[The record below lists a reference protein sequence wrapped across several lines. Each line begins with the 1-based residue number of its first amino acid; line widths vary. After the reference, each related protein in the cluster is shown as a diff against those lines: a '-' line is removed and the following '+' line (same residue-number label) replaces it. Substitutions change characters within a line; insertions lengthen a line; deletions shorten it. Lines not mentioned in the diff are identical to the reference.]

1 MDFMI
6 LLAFIVYF
14 VIVLGIGYYFYSRSH
29 NMEDYFLGGRNMNPY
44 VTAMSAQASDMSG
57 WLLMG
62 LPGAV
67 VCFGLGEAWIGIG
80 LALGSYLS
88 WLFVA
93 KKLRKHSVVAGNA
106 LTMPEFFSNRFG
118 DTRGILRMI
127 SAIIILFFFVIY
139 VASGFKTCGNIL
151 TTIFVDMDFTLAMM
165 IGAVIIILY
174 TLMGGFKAVCWTDF
188 FQAILMVIAI
198 VIVPLAAIGE
208 LGGMEQVQTLWDST
222 GVKEFTNIMFDGGSA
237 LGPIAILSLMAW
249 AFGYFG
255 MPHIVVR
262 YMSIR
267 HPKEVKVAR
276 RVSLVWIILAL
287 SAAVLIGMVGRAYI
301 ETSMGTITG
310 IVPDSTILLIDNGVG
325 EVLQY
330 NAERIFITMSGDLF
344 YPIIAGFLFAAVMA
358 ATMSTADSQLLV
370 SSSSIT
376 NDVLKDTKWAKNQDN
391 IGKKLM
397 WIARG
402 IVILVAIIAVLL
414 ATFGSDSIMGLV
426 SYAWAGFGAAFG
438 PVMILS
444 LYWKRMNFNGALA
457 AMLVG
462 FATVILWNT
471 FLKASTGIYELLPG
485 FIFALIAGIVIS
497 LVTKAPSQEIVQQ
510 FDEAQ
515 TYEEE

>member
-1 MDFMI
+1 MDALV
-6 LLAFIVYF
+6 LLAFIIYF
-14 VIVLGIGYYFYSRSH
+14 AVVLGIGYYFYSRSR
-29 NMEDYFLGGRNMNPY
+29 NMEDYILGGRNMNPY
-44 VTAMSAQASDMSG
+44 VTAMSAQASDMSS
-57 WLLMG
+57 WLLLG

-67 VCFGLGEAWIGIG
+67 LCFGLGEAWIGIG

-93 KKLRKHSVVAGNA
+93 KKLRKHSVVAGNS

-118 DTRGILRMI
+118 DKKGYLRMI
-127 SAIIILFFFVIY
+127 SAVIILFFFVIY
-139 VASGFKTCGNIL
+139 VASGFKGCGTIL
-151 TTIFVDMDFTLAMM
+151 STIFTDLDVTIAMI
-165 IGAVIIILY
+165 IGAAIIILY
-174 TLMGGFKAVCWTDF
+174 TFMGGYKAVCWTDF

-198 VIVPLAAIGE
+198 VVVPLAVIGN
-208 LGGMEQVQTLWDST
+208 LGGMDQVNTLWEST
-222 GVKEFTNIMFDGGSA
+222 GVEQFTNLFYDGGSA
-237 LGPIAILSLMAW
+237 LSFIAILSLMAW

-276 RVSLVWIILAL
+276 RVSLVWIVIAL
-287 SAAVLIGMVGRAYI
+287 GAAILIGMVGRAYF
-301 ETSMGTITG
+301 EAHYGTI
-310 IVPDSTILLIDNGVG
+310 ISADSSSIITYAIPGG
-325 EVLQY
+325 TATY
-330 NAERIFITMSGDLF
+330 NAEHIFITMVGDLF

-358 ATMSTADSQLLV
+358 AIMSTADSQLLV

-376 NDVLKDTKWAKNQDN
+376 NDVLKGSKWAEKQEDLD
-391 IGKKLM
+391 KKLM
-397 WIARG
+397 WISRF
-402 IVILVAIIAVLL
+402 IVIAVAIFALIL
-414 ATFGSDSIMGLV
+414 AAFGSDSIMGLV

-438 PVMILS
+438 PLMILS

-471 FLKASTGIYELLPG
+471 FLKASTGIYELLPA
-485 FIFALIAGIVIS
+485 FIFALIAGIVVS
-497 LVTKAPSQEIVQQ
+497 LITAPPSEEIEKQ

-515 TYEEE
+515 VYEEE